1 MIKVSIADDHRIV
14 REGLR
19 RILAEAPDIKVI
31 DEAGDGREIIEKIR
45 SNRPDVVL
53 MDISMP
59 DMDGLDATKQIH
71 ALFPELPV
79 LILTVHPARQYA
91 SRILRAGARGYLNKQ
106 AAPEEL
112 IDAVR
117 KVCAGRR
124 YLSPEVSEEL
134 ALQLIGEGAN
144 FSPVESLSDRELQ
157 ILCLI
162 AKGRKATE
170 IAEGLCLSIKTVNT
184 YRARV
189 LYKLHLRN
197 NADLTRFAI
206 KNNLVK

>member
-19 RILAEAPDIKVI
+19 RILDEAPEIEVV
-31 DEAGDGREIIEKIR
+31 DEACNGREIIEKIR
-45 SNRPDVVL
+45 LRRPDVVL
-53 MDISMP
+53 LDISMP
-59 DMDGLDATKQIH
+59 DMDGLDATKQIND
-71 ALFPELPV
+71 LFPELPI

-124 YLSPEVSEEL
+124 YLSAEVSEEL
-134 ALQLIGEGAN
+134 ALQLIGETASL
-144 FSPVESLSDRELQ
+144 SPVESLSDRELQ
-157 ILCLI
+157 VLCFI
-162 AKGRKATE
+162 AKGRKTTE
-170 IAEGLCLSIKTVNT
+170 IAEELCLSIKTVNT

-189 LYKLHLRN
+189 LDKLHLRN
-197 NADLTRFAI
+197 NADLARFAI
-206 KNNLVK
+206 DNHLV

>member
-1 MIKVSIADDHRIV
+1 MIKVSLADDHRIV

-19 RILAEAPDIKVI
+19 RILESAPDIEVI
-31 DEAGDGREIIEKIR
+31 DEACNGRELIQKLN

-53 MDISMP
+53 LDISMP
-59 DMDGLDATKQIH
+59 DMDGLDTTKQIH
-71 ALFPELPV
+71 ASSPDLPI

-91 SRILRAGARGYLNKQ
+91 TRILRAGAKGYLNKD

-117 KVCAGRR
+117 RINSGRR

-134 ALQLIGEGAN
+134 ALQLIEENADL
-144 FSPVESLSDRELQ
+144 SPVEALSDRELQ
-157 ILCLI
+157 VLCHI
-162 AKGRKATE
+162 AKGRKTGE
-170 IAEGLCLSIKTVNT
+170 IADELCLSIKTVNT

-189 LYKLHLRN
+189 LNKLGLRN
-197 NADLTRFAI
+197 NADLTRFAL